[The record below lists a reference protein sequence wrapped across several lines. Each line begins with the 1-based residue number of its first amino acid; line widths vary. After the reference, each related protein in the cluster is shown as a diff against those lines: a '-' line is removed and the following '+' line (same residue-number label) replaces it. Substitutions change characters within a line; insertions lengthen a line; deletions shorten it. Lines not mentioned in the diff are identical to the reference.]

1 MNMNKTEKN
10 QLKKQSLLPW
20 SLILSVGLII
30 VDQIVKHWVT
40 SNIPLNG
47 SRTFIPGLLDLDNLH
62 NTGAAWSM
70 LEGRQWFF
78 AVVTVTAIIVVAYLM
93 WKNRRSAW
101 IMTGLS
107 LIMAGA
113 VGNFIDRLSQRYV
126 VDMFALK
133 NVNFPVFNVADAC
146 LTVGVFIMLIVVLK
160 EDDHK

>member
-40 SNIPLNG
+40 SNIPLNS

-78 AVVTVTAIIVVAYLM
+78 AVITV
-93 WKNRRSAW
+93 
-101 IMTGLS
+101 
-107 LIMAGA
+107 
-113 VGNFIDRLSQRYV
+113 DRLSQGYV
-126 VDMFALK
+126 VDMFALR

>member
-20 SLILSVGLII
+20 SLILIVGLII

-78 AVVTVTAIIVVAYLM
+78 AVITVIAIIVVAYLM

-160 EDDHK
+160 EDDQK

>member
-10 QLKKQSLLPW
+10 HLKKQSLLPW
-20 SLILSVGLII
+20 SLILIVGLII

-78 AVVTVTAIIVVAYLM
+78 AVITVIAIIVVAYLM

-160 EDDHK
+160 EDDQK

>member
-20 SLILSVGLII
+20 SLILIVGLII

-78 AVVTVTAIIVVAYLM
+78 AVITVIAIIVVAYLM

-101 IMTGLS
+101 MMTGLS

-160 EDDHK
+160 EDDQK

>member
-20 SLILSVGLII
+20 SLILIVGLII

-78 AVVTVTAIIVVAYLM
+78 AVITVIAIIVVAYLM

-101 IMTGLS
+101 MMTGLS

-126 VDMFALK
+126 VDMFALR

>member
-70 LEGRQWFF
+70 LEGRQWLF
-78 AVVTVTAIIVVAYLM
+78 AVITVTAIIVVAYLM

-160 EDDHK
+160 EDDQK

>member
-1 MNMNKTEKN
+1 MNKTEKN

-20 SLILSVGLII
+20 SLILIVGLII

-70 LEGRQWFF
+70 LEGRQCFF
-78 AVVTVTAIIVVAYLM
+78 AVITVIAIIVVAYLM

-101 IMTGLS
+101 MMTGLS

-126 VDMFALK
+126 VDMFALR

>member
-20 SLILSVGLII
+20 SLILIVGLII

-78 AVVTVTAIIVVAYLM
+78 AVITVIAIIVVAYLM

-101 IMTGLS
+101 IITGLS

-160 EDDHK
+160 EDDQK

>member
-20 SLILSVGLII
+20 SLILIVGLII

-78 AVVTVTAIIVVAYLM
+78 AVITVIAIIVVAYLM
-93 WKNRRSAW
+93 WKNHRSAW
-101 IMTGLS
+101 MMTGLS

>member
-1 MNMNKTEKN
+1 M
-10 QLKKQSLLPW
+10 KKQSLLPW
-20 SLILSVGLII
+20 SLILIAALII
-30 VDQIVKHWVT
+30 VDQVVKHWVT
-40 SNIPLNG
+40 GNIPLNSG
-47 SRTFIPGLLDLDNLH
+47 RTLIPGLLDLDNLH

-101 IMTGLS
+101 MMTGLS

-113 VGNFIDRLSQRYV
+113 VGNFIDRLSQGYV
-126 VDMFALK
+126 VDMFALQ

-146 LTVGVFIMLIVVLK
+146 LTIGVFIMLIVVLK

>member
-1 MNMNKTEKN
+1 MNKTEKN

-20 SLILSVGLII
+20 SLILIVGLII

-62 NTGAAWSM
+62 NTGAAWRM

-78 AVVTVTAIIVVAYLM
+78 AVITVIAIIVVAYLM

-160 EDDHK
+160 EDDQK

>member
-1 MNMNKTEKN
+1 MNKTEKN

-78 AVVTVTAIIVVAYLM
+78 AVITVIAIIVVAYLM

-160 EDDHK
+160 EDDQK

>member
-40 SNIPLNG
+40 SNIPLN
-47 SRTFIPGLLDLDNLH
+47 SNRTFIPGLLDLDNLH

-78 AVVTVTAIIVVAYLM
+78 AVITVIAIIVVAYLM

-160 EDDHK
+160 EDDQK

>member
-20 SLILSVGLII
+20 SLILIVGLII

-78 AVVTVTAIIVVAYLM
+78 AVITVIAIIVVAYLM

>member
-1 MNMNKTEKN
+1 MVFDFNRWSDHCRSNRQALGN
-10 QLKKQSLLPW
+10 QQYP
-20 SLILSVGLII
+20 
-30 VDQIVKHWVT
+30 VKWQPNVHSGT
-40 SNIPLNG
+40 AG
-47 SRTFIPGLLDLDNLH
+47 SGYLH

-78 AVVTVTAIIVVAYLM
+78 AVITVIAIIVVAYLM

-101 IMTGLS
+101 MMTGLS

-113 VGNFIDRLSQRYV
+113 VGNFIDRLSQGYV
-126 VDMFALK
+126 VDMFALR

>member
-20 SLILSVGLII
+20 SLILIVGLII

-78 AVVTVTAIIVVAYLM
+78 AVITVIAIIVVAYLM
-93 WKNRRSAW
+93 WKNRHSAW

-146 LTVGVFIMLIVVLK
+146 LTVGVFILLIVVLK

>member
-78 AVVTVTAIIVVAYLM
+78 AVITVIAIIVVAYLM

>member
-1 MNMNKTEKN
+1 MNKTEKN

-20 SLILSVGLII
+20 SLILIVGLII

-78 AVVTVTAIIVVAYLM
+78 AVITVIAIIVVAYLM

>member
-1 MNMNKTEKN
+1 MNKTEKN

-20 SLILSVGLII
+20 SLILIVGLII

-78 AVVTVTAIIVVAYLM
+78 AVITVIAIIVVAYLM

-133 NVNFPVFNVADAC
+133 NINFPVFNVADAC

>member
-1 MNMNKTEKN
+1 MNKTEKN

-20 SLILSVGLII
+20 SLILIVGLII

-62 NTGAAWSM
+62 NTGAAWSR

-78 AVVTVTAIIVVAYLM
+78 AVITVIAIIVVAYLM

-160 EDDHK
+160 EDDQK

>member
-1 MNMNKTEKN
+1 MNKTEKN

-20 SLILSVGLII
+20 SLILIVGLII

-78 AVVTVTAIIVVAYLM
+78 AVITVIAIIVVAYLM

-101 IMTGLS
+101 MMTGLS

>member
-1 MNMNKTEKN
+1 MNKTEKN

-40 SNIPLNG
+40 SNIPLNS

-78 AVVTVTAIIVVAYLM
+78 AVITVIAIIVVAYLM

>member
-1 MNMNKTEKN
+1 M
-10 QLKKQSLLPW
+10 KKQSLLPW
-20 SLILSVGLII
+20 SLILIVGLII

-78 AVVTVTAIIVVAYLM
+78 AVITVIAIIVVAYLM

>member
-20 SLILSVGLII
+20 SLILIVGLII

-78 AVVTVTAIIVVAYLM
+78 AVITVIAIIVVAYLM

-101 IMTGLS
+101 IMTELS

>member
-40 SNIPLNG
+40 SNIPLNS

-78 AVVTVTAIIVVAYLM
+78 AVITVIAIIVVAYLM

>member
-20 SLILSVGLII
+20 SLILIVGLII

-40 SNIPLNG
+40 NNIPLNG
-47 SRTFIPGLLDLDNLH
+47 SRTLIPGLLDLDNLH

-70 LEGRQWFF
+70 LEGRQCFF

-101 IMTGLS
+101 MMTGLS

-113 VGNFIDRLSQRYV
+113 VGNFIDRLSQGYV

>member
-1 MNMNKTEKN
+1 MNKTEKN

-20 SLILSVGLII
+20 SLILIVGLII

-78 AVVTVTAIIVVAYLM
+78 AVITVIAIIVVAYLM

-101 IMTGLS
+101 MMTGLS

-126 VDMFALK
+126 VDMFALR

>member
-10 QLKKQSLLPW
+10 QLKIQSLLPW
-20 SLILSVGLII
+20 SLILIVGLII

-78 AVVTVTAIIVVAYLM
+78 AVITVIAIIVVAYLM

-160 EDDHK
+160 EDDQK

>member
-20 SLILSVGLII
+20 SLILIVGLII

-70 LEGRQWFF
+70 LEGRQCFF
-78 AVVTVTAIIVVAYLM
+78 AVITVIAIIVVAYLM

>member
-78 AVVTVTAIIVVAYLM
+78 AVITVIAIIVVAYLM

-160 EDDHK
+160 EDDQK

>member
-1 MNMNKTEKN
+1 MNKTEKN

-20 SLILSVGLII
+20 PLILIVGLII

-78 AVVTVTAIIVVAYLM
+78 AVITVIAIIVVAYLM